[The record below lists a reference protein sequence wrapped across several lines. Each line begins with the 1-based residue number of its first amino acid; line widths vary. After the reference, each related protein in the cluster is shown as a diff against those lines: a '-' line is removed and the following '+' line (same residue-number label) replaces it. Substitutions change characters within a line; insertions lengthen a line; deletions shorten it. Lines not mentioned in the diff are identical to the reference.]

1 MVRIIGFKERE
12 KEDGTPFFILE
23 LQGGIEM
30 VKSQET
36 SQFYATAKKAYV
48 TSTFDEET
56 CRALVGSEMPGS
68 VAKKEVEPYTY
79 VVKETGEE
87 LILKHRYVY
96 VPENEQ
102 NIKKEKL
109 KEQVLYGSKLFSQN
123 GISELAE
130 QAI

>member
-87 LILKHRYVY
+87 LILNHRYVY